1 MKFVQCHRCRARF
14 HTGVIY
20 ESHDS
25 CPRCGALFSAG
36 RAALRARLREALRRR
51 AGRDGLD
58 WEAITGSQY
67 LPRREVATH
76 AGDER
81 NRPAPA

>member
-1 MKFVQCHRCRARF
+1 MKFVQCYRCRARF

-20 ESHDS
+20 EVHDS
-25 CPRCGALFSAG
+25 CPRCGTLFSAG
-36 RAALRARLREALRRR
+36 RASLRERFRQALKRRM
-51 AGRDGLD
+51 GRDGLD

-67 LPRREVATH
+67 LPRREVATSV
-76 AGDER
+76 GEDR